1 MLRAGLLYLIAQ
13 LQQYAGEQIVYRRG
27 VASDYTITAIIGRS
41 GTATTDASGA
51 LAVSHTDADF
61 IIAADD
67 LPFTPTA
74 GDRIQRNDGTWY
86 QVLHTSGTP
95 GVRPSDPLGVAWRV
109 STKRVPT

>member
-1 MLRAGLLYLIAQ
+1 MLRSGLLCLIAHLKQ
-13 LQQYAGEQIVYRRG
+13 HAGEQIVYRRG
-27 VASDYTITAIIGRS
+27 AASYTITAIIGRS

-51 LAVSHTDADF
+51 LAVSYTDADF

-67 LPFTPTA
+67 LPFAPTA
-74 GDRIQRNDGTWY
+74 GDRIQRSDGSLY

-109 STKRVPT
+109 STKRVPA

>member
-1 MLRAGLLYLIAQ
+1 MLRAGLLHLIAQ

-27 VASDYTITAIIGRS
+27 VASYTITAIIGRS
-41 GTATTDASGA
+41 GTATTDANGA

-61 IIAADD
+61 IIATTD
-67 LPFTPTA
+67 LPFVPTA
-74 GDRIQRNDGTWY
+74 GDRIQRSDGTWY